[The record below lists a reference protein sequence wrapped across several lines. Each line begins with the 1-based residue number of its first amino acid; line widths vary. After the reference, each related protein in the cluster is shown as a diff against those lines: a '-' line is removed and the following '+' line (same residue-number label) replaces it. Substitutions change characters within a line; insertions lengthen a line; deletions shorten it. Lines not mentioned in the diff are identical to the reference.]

1 MGTDFHGTYFSKS
14 RPESRKSDFI
24 KKKCFNEMKN
34 GTRNCY
40 ATTAV
45 TEGWIISCAL
55 FSLGSTGHSSHQL
68 KTGDNRRLQKG
79 LKTVKSQIGSEN
91 LIIQIRT

>member
-45 TEGWIISCAL
+45 TEG
-55 FSLGSTGHSSHQL
+55 
-68 KTGDNRRLQKG
+68 
-79 LKTVKSQIGSEN
+79 
-91 LIIQIRT
+91 